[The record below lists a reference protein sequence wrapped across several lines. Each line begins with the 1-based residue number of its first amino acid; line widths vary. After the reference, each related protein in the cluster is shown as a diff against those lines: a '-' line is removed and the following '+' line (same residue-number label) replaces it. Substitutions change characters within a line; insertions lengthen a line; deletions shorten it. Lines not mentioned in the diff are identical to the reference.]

1 MRVCR
6 KCGAP
11 LRKTDHYCSQCGAKV
26 PVSPEEKRA
35 ERLEKQQKKELKKVH
50 FRTAPPGRRRDRALD
65 SFEEYENRSKALKTT
80 VRALI
85 IIIVLT
91 AAAVL
96 GFAWREQKWMFHPG
110 TEKSRQIVLQ
120 SEESEAGK
128 VESELRKQL
137 NQPDS

>member
-11 LRKTDHYCSQCGAKV
+11 LRKTDHYCSQCGARV
-26 PVSPEEKRA
+26 PASPEEKRA
-35 ERLEKQQKKELKKVH
+35 ERLEKQQKKERKKVH
-50 FRTAPPGRRRDRALD
+50 FRTAPPGRRRDRPLD

>member
-11 LRKTDHYCSQCGAKV
+11 LRKTDHYCSQCGARV

-50 FRTAPPGRRRDRALD
+50 FRTAPPGRRRDRPLD

-96 GFAWREQKWMFHPG
+96 GFAWREQKWMFHPKA
-110 TEKSRQIVLQ
+110 EKSRQIMLQ

>member
-11 LRKTDHYCSQCGAKV
+11 LRKTDHYCSQCGARV

-50 FRTAPPGRRRDRALD
+50 FRTAPPGRRRDRPLD

-85 IIIVLT
+85 IIVVLT

-96 GFAWREQKWMFHPG
+96 TFAWKERMWMFHPKA
-110 TEKSRQIVLQ
+110 EKSRQIVLQ
-120 SEESEAGK
+120 REESEAGK

>member
-50 FRTAPPGRRRDRALD
+50 FRTAPPGRRRDRPLD

-110 TEKSRQIVLQ
+110 TEKSRQIMIQ

>member
-11 LRKTDHYCSQCGAKV
+11 LRKTDHYCSQCGARV
-26 PVSPEEKRA
+26 PASPEEKRA
-35 ERLEKQQKKELKKVH
+35 ERLEKQQKKERKKVH
-50 FRTAPPGRRRDRALD
+50 FRTAPPGRRRDRPLD

-80 VRALI
+80 VIALI

-96 GFAWREQKWMFHPG
+96 AFAWRERIWMFHPKA
-110 TEKSRQIVLQ
+110 EKSQQIVLQ

-137 NQPDS
+137 NEPDS